1 MPATPTYVLLNQIT
15 LAAASSSVTLSN
27 IPQNYGDLVLVLQG
41 TASTSAGL
49 PMRFN
54 GDTGSNYANVVA
66 YGTGSGTSAEASSGT
81 TSLEIGYFTTNPA
94 MCAAQFMD
102 YSAIDKHKTVLIRYG
117 SSAASNI
124 AAMRAG
130 RWASTAA
137 LTSVTLSTTTGTYSS
152 GTTFYL
158 YGLVA

>member
-15 LAAASSSVTLSN
+15 LAASSSSVTFSSL
-27 IPQNYGDLVLVLQG
+27 PQNYGDLVLVVQG

-54 GDTGSNYANVVA
+54 GDTGSNYSNVVA
-66 YGTGSGTSAEASSGT
+66 YGDGSSAASGSGSGTSF
-81 TSLEIGYFTTNPA
+81 EIGYFTTNPA
-94 MCAAQFMD
+94 MCTAQFID
-102 YSAIDKHKTVLIRYG
+102 YSAIDKHKAVLIRYG
-117 SSAASNI
+117 SPAASNI
-124 AAMRAG
+124 SAMRAG

-137 LTSVTLSTTTGTYSS
+137 LTSITLSTTTGTYSS